1 MATDDG
7 VNAALALIPY
17 AGDPTQA
24 AGGNLVPEDVVMGSE
39 GVTAYFQ
46 FIQEQCSPDCL
57 RK

>member
-17 AGDPTQA
+17 AGDATQA

-39 GVTAYFQ
+39 GVTVIFPVHS
-46 FIQEQCSPDCL
+46 EQCSPDCL